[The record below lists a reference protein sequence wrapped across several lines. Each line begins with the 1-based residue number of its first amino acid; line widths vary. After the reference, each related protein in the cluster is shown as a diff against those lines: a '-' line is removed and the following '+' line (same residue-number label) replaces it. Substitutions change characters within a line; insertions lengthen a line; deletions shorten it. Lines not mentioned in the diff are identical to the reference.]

1 MLNRS
6 RPLLLSLALSLVPAL
21 AGAQNV
27 PIPEEVFRYV
37 PAATVFGPE
46 ATWVNPSALGRF
58 KPSALE
64 VMADLENG
72 SFARNWG
79 AVTTNAGIGLGL
91 RSIHVPNGDDLRE
104 YIIAG
109 GIPLGEMI
117 SIGGS
122 YRHFPKGPD
131 PYNERHYWNLSL
143 TNRGTGPL
151 AFAGVWSNLNRSE
164 DDGEKTDIQQRYSI
178 AYRPQGNVLTL
189 AVDALSATVR
199 DPDDWTYVYHAELTP
214 MKGIFVEG
222 FLDSESNFEIG
233 LRVNLLNYFV
243 GSQSHFDDG
252 ADHRLTHFYVGRTA
266 ARQESLLKERG
277 KRVQIGMT
285 GRPAENPVQ
294 PVFGRGRLSYA
305 DLILGLYRA
314 AEDPTIAEMILTLD
328 NVRLSL
334 AQAQELRD
342 AMQLF
347 RSQNKTIVCH
357 VANPTNI
364 SYYLA
369 TAADSILMPPVSQ
382 LELIGLR
389 AELTFYAGTM
399 DKLGIEADMMRIG
412 EYKTA
417 AEAFTRESASEEN
430 RAMTNR
436 LLDDLYEQFVDGIA
450 EGRGISTD
458 SVRAIINRGPF
469 TSEEALAL
477 GLVDGLSYRDR
488 MVDDKFLRRMPEISF
503 SRYRA
508 DTLLNDGWPRLPEI
522 AVVVAEGEIAG
533 APIDRDPWDQDEDA
547 VTPGL
552 MKRAFQSVKMNP
564 RARGVVFR
572 VDSPGGW
579 ALAGEE
585 IFHEARQ
592 VSQRLPMVV
601 SMSGLAA
608 SGGYY
613 ISMAAKRLFA
623 DPATITGSIGIYGG
637 KPVLAGLYEKINLGK
652 ELYTRGDHAG
662 MMTWT
667 RPFTDDE
674 RERYF
679 DQLRAFYNHFIS
691 LVGENRGLET
701 DSVDNIGR
709 GRVWTGREALAN
721 GLVDSLGG
729 LREAITYTAEA
740 AGLDDYRVVR
750 YPQRTVLFRMPRI
763 PLLGSFNRWLG
774 LSDATSSPVPGII
787 EHLPESDLLAR
798 LPYDIDIR

>member
-1 MLNRS
+1 MIDRL
-6 RPLLLSLALSLVPAL
+6 RPLLLSLLILL
-21 AGAQNV
+21 AFTRVDAQNV
-27 PIPEEVFRYV
+27 PLPDEVFRYV

-46 ATWVNPSALGRF
+46 ATWINPSALGRF

-64 VMADLENG
+64 AMADLEDG

-79 AVTTNAGIGLGL
+79 FVTTNAGIGLGL
-91 RSIHVPNGDDLRE
+91 RSIHVPNGTDLRE

-109 GIPLGEMI
+109 GVPLGQMI
-117 SIGGS
+117 AVGGS
-122 YRHFPKGPD
+122 YRYFPKGPD

-143 TNRGTGPL
+143 TNRGTGPF
-151 AFAGVWSNLNRSE
+151 AVAGVWSNLNRSE
-164 DDGEKTDIQQRYSI
+164 VAGEKTEIQQRYSF
-178 AYRPQGNVLTL
+178 AYRPQGDVLTL
-189 AVDALSATVR
+189 AVDALSTSIQQ
-199 DPDDWTYVYHAELTP
+199 PDNWTYVYHAELTP
-214 MKGIFVEG
+214 MKGIYIEG
-222 FLDSESNFEIG
+222 YIDSESNFGVG
-233 LRVNLLNYFV
+233 LRTNLLKYFV
-243 GSQSHFDDG
+243 GSQSRFDDD
-252 ADHRLTHFYVGRTA
+252 ADHRLTHFYAGRTA
-266 ARQESLLKERG
+266 ARQTSLLNEKAR
-277 KRVQIGMT
+277 RVQVGMT

-294 PVFGRGRLSYA
+294 AVFGRSRLSYA
-305 DLILGLYRA
+305 DLVLGLYRA
-314 AEDPTIAEMILTLD
+314 AEDPSIGEMVLTLD

-347 RSQNKTIVCH
+347 RSRNKTIVCH

-369 TAADSILMPPVSQ
+369 SAADSILMPPVSQ

-412 EYKTA
+412 EYKSA
-417 AEAFTRESASEEN
+417 AEAFTHESASDEN
-430 RAMTNR
+430 RGMTNR
-436 LLDDLYEQFVDGIA
+436 LLDDLYEQFVTGIA
-450 EGRGISTD
+450 EGRGIPVD
-458 SVRAIINRGPF
+458 SVRAIIDRGPF
-469 TSEEALAL
+469 ISEEALAL

-503 SRYRA
+503 GAYRA
-508 DTLLNDGWPRLPEI
+508 DTLLNDGWPPLPEI
-522 AVVVAEGEIAG
+522 AIVVADGEIAG
-533 APIDRDPWDQDEDA
+533 APIDRDPWDSDEDA

-552 MKRAFQSVKMNP
+552 MKRAFESVKVNP

-585 IFHEARQ
+585 IYHEASQ

-613 ISMAAKRLFA
+613 ISMAAKRIFA

-652 ELYTRGDHAG
+652 ELYTRGNHAG

-679 DQLRAFYNHFIS
+679 DQLQQFYNHFIS
-691 LVGENRGLET
+691 LVGENRSLET
-701 DSVDNIGR
+701 DSVDNLGR

-729 LREAITYTAEA
+729 LHQAITYTAEV

-750 YPQRTVLFRMPRI
+750 YPQRTVLFRLPKI
-763 PLLGSFNRWLG
+763 PLLGSFSRWLG
-774 LSDATSSPVPGII
+774 LGDDTPTSVPSII
-787 EHLPESDLLAR
+787 EQLPDNDLLAR